1 MDTKQIYL
9 IPEQLEQQL
18 LQLRGE
24 GDEARWAI
32 GRIAAILEE
41 EADGNRDKITALR
54 AQMATLTGKTVNTI
68 RDYRRVSA
76 YWSQQVVDEY
86 PTLTRDYFRVAMA
99 HVPIEEAR
107 KRLDVAVTSA
117 DNYGGLVMPLDRFVA
132 HVRGRSGEE
141 TDTEKAHT
149 LLHQAIT
156 KVQKAQVLQVVELG
170 MVLATLHDAKLRIES
185 GATSNDENI
194 F

>member
-1 MDTKQIYL
+1 
-9 IPEQLEQQL
+9 
-18 LQLRGE
+18 LRGE
-24 GDEARWAI
+24 GDEARWVI

-41 EADGNRDKITALR
+41 EADGNRDKIAALR

>member
-9 IPEQLEQQL
+9 IPEVLEQQL

-32 GRIAAILEE
+32 GRIAAVLED
-41 EADGNRDKITALR
+41 EADGNREKIGVLR
-54 AQMATLTGKTVNTI
+54 AQMATLTGKTMNTI
-68 RDYRRVSA
+68 RDYKRVSA
-76 YWSQQVVDEY
+76 YWDEQVIDEY

-141 TDTEKAHT
+141 TDTEKAYT
-149 LLHQAIT
+149 LVQQAIT

-170 MVLATLHDAKLRIES
+170 MVLATLHDAKLRIEA
-185 GATSNDENI
+185 GETDNDENI